1 MIYIHESH
9 LIFII
14 IISFFFAYLVL
25 SIFMNCDVNCNVNY
39 YKIENKSVHNKQS
52 PEVNLEP
59 VNNNVNEENLDSEA
73 YINKLLNLYN

>member
-14 IISFFFAYLVL
+14 LISFFFAYLVL

-39 YKIENKSVHNKQS
+39 YKIENKSVNKKQQND
-52 PEVNLEP
+52 VILEP
-59 VNNNVNEENLDSEA
+59 LDNIKDENMDSET

>member
-1 MIYIHESH
+1 
-9 LIFII
+9 
-14 IISFFFAYLVL
+14 
-25 SIFMNCDVNCNVNY
+25 MNCDVNCNVNY
-39 YKIENKSVHNKQS
+39 CKIENKSVHNKQS

>member
-1 MIYIHESH
+1 MIYIYESH

-14 IISFFFAYLVL
+14 LISFFVAYLVL

-39 YKIENKSVHNKQS
+39 YKIENKSITKNHQDEIK
-52 PEVNLEP
+52 LEP
-59 VNNNVNEENLDSEA
+59 INNDIKNNNIDSEQ

>member
-14 IISFFFAYLVL
+14 LISFFFAYLVL

-39 YKIENKSVHNKQS
+39 YKIENKSVNKKQQ
-52 PEVNLEP
+52 NDIILEP
-59 VNNNVNEENLDSEA
+59 LDNIKDENMDSET